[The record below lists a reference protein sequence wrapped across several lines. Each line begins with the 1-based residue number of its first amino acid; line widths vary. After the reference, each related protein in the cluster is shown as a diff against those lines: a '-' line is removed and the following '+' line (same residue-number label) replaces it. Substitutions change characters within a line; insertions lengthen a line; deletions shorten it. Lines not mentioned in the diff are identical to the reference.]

1 MLRVCMDGYGVVLVF
16 LTPFLPSLLSS
27 LALSLSLLLL
37 FFFFF
42 FPQRTMRCARVKAAP
57 DFRATLSSWRERLPN
72 SWEPPEAW
80 EDVLG
85 WRRAI
90 FRRMLSG
97 LG

>member
-1 MLRVCMDGYGVVLVF
+1 
-16 LTPFLPSLLSS
+16 
-27 LALSLSLLLL
+27 
-37 FFFFF
+37 
-42 FPQRTMRCARVKAAP
+42 MRCARVKAAP

-80 EDVLG
+80 ADVLG

-97 LG
+97 LGCVDSRPLARSLATHSHRY

>member
-1 MLRVCMDGYGVVLVF
+1 
-16 LTPFLPSLLSS
+16 
-27 LALSLSLLLL
+27 
-37 FFFFF
+37 
-42 FPQRTMRCARVKAAP
+42 MRCARVKAAP